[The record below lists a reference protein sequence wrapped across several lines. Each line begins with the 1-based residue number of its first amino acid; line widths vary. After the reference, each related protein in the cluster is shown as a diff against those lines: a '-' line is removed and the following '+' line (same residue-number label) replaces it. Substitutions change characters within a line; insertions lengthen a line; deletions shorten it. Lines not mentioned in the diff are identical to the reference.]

1 MASRYRGAMGRGFFG
16 ACFGVCFA
24 LVAGVGI
31 MGCQPLYGGKPEKL
45 AAPTKKNAPKDE
57 AAVEVQ
63 IKEVDE
69 CTADF
74 RGDPKRATQ
83 DTRISNN
90 LTSEGDTALVS
101 SDKATDPAAQ
111 AGLIKDGI
119 DKFRNALVKDPYNAE
134 ATLKLALAYD
144 RVYRKGCAIAM
155 LKRLA
160 SLSGNPR
167 FATKASP
174 AIDSISDN
182 GQWFKRYRKEAIA
195 AVGR

>member
-1 MASRYRGAMGRGFFG
+1 MGRGSLG
-16 ACFGVCFA
+16 ARLGVCLA
-24 LVAGVGI
+24 LVAGVGLG
-31 MGCQPLYGGKPEKL
+31 GCQSLYGGKPEKL
-45 AAPTKKNAPKDE
+45 ATPQRKKRPPEAPVA
-57 AAVEVQ
+57 EVQ
-63 IKEVDE
+63 IKEIED

-83 DTRISNN
+83 DTRVSTN
-90 LTSEGDTALVS
+90 LVVEGDTALS
-101 SDKATDPAAQ
+101 NSDRAAEPEAQ
-111 AGLIKDGI
+111 AGLLKESI
-119 DKFRNALVKDPYNAE
+119 DKYRNALVKDPYNAE

-160 SLSGNPR
+160 ALSANPR
-167 FATKASP
+167 FAGKATP

-182 GQWFKRYRKEAIA
+182 GQWFKRYRKDAVA